1 MKQWRLGW
9 LAALAMA
16 CCSMAAEANPI
27 SFEQWLRQLKVE
39 AQQRGI
45 PGDVF
50 DTALSG
56 VQPIPRVLELDS
68 TQPEFTM
75 TFDEYIDRVVSPAR
89 IEQGRKLLRENRDL
103 LGAVARQY
111 GPPAR
116 LIVAL
121 WGIESNYGQRQ
132 GDYSVIA
139 ALATLAYD
147 GRRARYFRQELF
159 NALRIVSEGH
169 IRASEM
175 KGSWAGAMGQCQF
188 MPSSYLKLAV
198 DQDGDGRRDIWA
210 SLPDVFGSI
219 ANYMNK
225 VGWKDGL
232 LWGRE
237 VSVPPQLAIKPLL
250 GSRRSVTEWRKLGLR
265 KSDGSELPIADLR
278 GELIRGGESNR
289 YFLVYDNFRAI
300 LAWNN
305 SRFFALAVGILS
317 DRVED

>member
-1 MKQWRLGW
+1 
-9 LAALAMA
+9 
-16 CCSMAAEANPI
+16 
-27 SFEQWLRQLKVE
+27 
-39 AQQRGI
+39 
-45 PGDVF
+45 
-50 DTALSG
+50 
-56 VQPIPRVLELDS
+56 VLELDS
-68 TQPEFTM
+68 AQPEFTM
-75 TFDEYIDRVVSPAR
+75 TFDQYIDRVVSPAR
-89 IEQGRKLLRENRDL
+89 VEQGKKLLLDNRDL

-111 GPPAR
+111 GLPAR

-147 GRRARYFRQELF
+147 GRRAGYFRQELF

-198 DQDGDGRRDIWA
+198 DQDGDGRRDIWN
-210 SLPDVFGSI
+210 SLPDEFGSI
-219 ANYMNK
+219 ANYMSK

-237 VSVPPQLAIKPLL
+237 VTVPSQLAIKPLL

-265 KSDGSELPIADLR
+265 RSDGSELPLADLR
-278 GELIRGGESNR
+278 GELVRGGDSNR
-289 YFLVYDNFRAI
+289 YFLVFDNFRAI